1 MNKFVT
7 FLAAGFFCFILWV
20 IYLAN
25 TGQPNVLFQLVKM
38 IPYGDKV
45 GHLLLFGTL
54 TLLANLALGFRV
66 LSVNRLPLYWG
77 TALVTVFV
85 AIEELSQHFIP
96 SRTLDML
103 DFIADIIGILLFTG
117 LSKLLA
123 NHLRGSATD
132 NRAH

>member
-7 FLAAGFFCFILWV
+7 FLAAGFLCFILWV

-54 TLLANLALGFRV
+54 TLLANLALRFRV

-103 DFIADIIGILLFTG
+103 DFIADVTGILLFTG

-123 NHLRGSATD
+123 NHLSGGATG